1 MLYGCFI
8 HGYRLEKS
16 ISWIFLFTLKSK
28 DVIMYLSISQ
38 GLNMLIPQKRE
49 PYFFKKLFLTRKKQ
63 GVDQILKVV
72 CAKMNVFSNESR
84 RKPRIHDLSYN
95 FLLILLLYG
104 IDYRFSLR
112 IRPYKRNIL
121 ILCYL

>member
-8 HGYRLEKS
+8 HGYRLEKV
-16 ISWIFLFTLKSK
+16 ILWLFLFTFKNRN
-28 DVIMYLSISQ
+28 VIISYQVSQ

-63 GVDQILKVV
+63 GVDKILKVV
-72 CAKMNVFSNESR
+72 CAKINVFSNESR

-104 IDYRFSLR
+104 IDCRFSLR
-112 IRPYKRNIL
+112 TIPYQWNIL